1 MFTACT
7 YTKYSLPI
15 HIAHDMCRLTLH
27 FKISN
32 ALLILYMIHN
42 SGLFVPSLLSGAA
55 FGRLC
60 GHLLHKMD
68 FSTDFSSIN
77 DATGARAKATFADS
91 GTYALIG
98 T

>member
-1 MFTACT
+1 MITRVFTIML
-7 YTKYSLPI
+7 YTAWHIINYMHITTI
-15 HIAHDMCRLTLH
+15 H
-27 FKISN
+27 
-32 ALLILYMIHN
+32 

-68 FSTDFSSIN
+68 FSTDFSNISET
-77 DATGARAKATFADS
+77 TGATAKATFADS

-98 T
+98 M